1 MISKSVDFERFLE
14 VCYPDAYLR
23 ISSENVKDDVYSAIF
38 SEYEIRFKK
47 WQAVPQW
54 IKDFYK
60 DVLPS
65 DVMNGNITIDDFIE
79 NVEYVCLISPDRDFS
94 KIRANNF
101 RDVVYIEESQR
112 DEYQEKVELGYS
124 SEHARKLIENK
135 HTRDCLCHLC
145 RPLTTEERKIWRKS
159 RKNDRH
165 IILESYKKDQPHKMV
180 YHSIRQYDMCIR
192 KMREEKSAKKKIEY
206 LLKATKHKYEI
217 MKYLPKVENK
227 KLKRVLM
234 RMYIVAKKELGFKK
248 MREEQR
254 KIAKY
259 VVVRPPK
266 KKVNK
271 KAMAEM
277 LNQVSASNEM

>member
-1 MISKSVDFERFLE
+1 MIGKSIDFERFCE
-14 VCYPDAYLR
+14 VNYPDAYR
-23 ISSENVKDDVYSAIF
+23 KITSENVKEDVYYTIF
-38 SEYEIRFKK
+38 SDYEVRFKK
-47 WQAVPQW
+47 WQSIPQW
-54 IKDFYK
+54 IKDFYR
-60 DVLPS
+60 DAIPYEVL
-65 DVMNGNITIDDFIE
+65 NGNITVDDFIE
-79 NVEYVCLISPDRDFS
+79 TLEYVYLRSPDRDIT
-94 KIRANNF
+94 KLNANNF
-101 RDVVYIEESQR
+101 YNIAYLEEGR
-112 DEYQEKVELGYS
+112 KEAYEEKVELGYS

-159 RKNDRH
+159 RKSDRH

-227 KLKRVLM
+227 ELKRGLM
-234 RMYIVAKKELGFKK
+234 RMYIVAKKELGAKR
-248 MREEQR
+248 MNVERR
-254 KIAKY
+254 KISKY
-259 VVVRPPK
+259 VAARPPK

-277 LNQVSASNEM
+277 LNQVGASNEM